1 MMTARVRKPGF
12 TLIELL
18 VVIAIIAILASMLLP
33 ALSQAREKARQ
44 ASCMNNLKQLGLAT
58 LMYVNDNHDMLPRA
72 RFGADCIEAARWH
85 GLATHGIYPYVGDT
99 QTYICPSRASVPG
112 FCGNALASQR
122 AILPRTS
129 YAFGCGLNADGW
141 LKVGQLRSPSGLYMI
156 ADSLGADYWRPA
168 NDQSG
173 CQTGVIA
180 LHSNGSVIVFAD
192 GHCEWAPSAQIHAP
206 RDVIR
211 SRLPWLNR

>member
-1 MMTARVRKPGF
+1 MRTYRRAF

-33 ALSQAREKARQ
+33 ALQQARAKARQ

-58 LMYVNDNHDMLPRA
+58 VMYVNDNHDMMPRA
-72 RFGADCIEAARWH
+72 KFGADCNASSRWH
-85 GLATHGIYPYVGDT
+85 GLGTHGIFSYVGDA
-99 QTYICPSRASVPG
+99 QTYICPSRTSPPS

-122 AILPRTS
+122 TILPRTS
-129 YAFGCGLNADGW
+129 YAFGCGFNADGW
-141 LKVGQLRSPSGLYMI
+141 LAIGSLKSPSGLYMI

-173 CQTGVIA
+173 CQTGEISI
-180 LHSNGSVIVFAD
+180 HSDGSVIVFAD
-192 GHCEWAPSAQIHAP
+192 GHCEWVPTTRVHAP
-206 RDVIR
+206 KAVVRYQ
-211 SRLPWLNR
+211 LPWMNR